1 MITVRL
7 KELALEQDISQREV
21 WRRAQKFYPQLTWAA
36 MNHFANGDTAGV
48 SYLLLG
54 AVCRALRCTP
64 GDLLQLEASK
74 RSGQTQPEP
83 AAKERRPYSSN

>member
-7 KELALEQDISQREV
+7 KELALEQGISQREV

-54 AVCRALRCTP
+54 AVCRALKCTP
-64 GDLLQLEASK
+64 GELLQLEAPHQP
-74 RSGQTQPEP
+74 GEPQTSEGSHS
-83 AAKERRPYSSN
+83 YSNN